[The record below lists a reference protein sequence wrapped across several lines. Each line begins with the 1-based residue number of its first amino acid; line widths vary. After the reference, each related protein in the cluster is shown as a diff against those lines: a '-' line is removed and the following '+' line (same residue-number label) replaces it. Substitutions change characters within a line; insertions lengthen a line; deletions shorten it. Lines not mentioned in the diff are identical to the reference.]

1 MGANSKIIFI
11 FPVVL
16 MLGCNKW
23 DPNQQFSEETM
34 EIQKG
39 KLAKKRHVPDQ
50 SPKEIRLG
58 QTFSDVVMVYGK
70 DYKILASL
78 IENDERW
85 LKIEYEKNDNIGSPS
100 NRIELVFKNNRLIK
114 IHKN

>member
-23 DPNQQFSEETM
+23 DPNQQFSEETI
-34 EIQKG
+34 EIEKV
-39 KLAKKRHVPDQ
+39 KLAKKKHVQ
-50 SPKEIRLG
+50 HESLKELRLG